1 MDTYIVPLNLRNP
14 TLKQRAVAV
23 LLGGGIFFILL
34 FGRKMLW
41 PTMAERNRGIGSV
54 AIEAGIVS
62 LLWTISMA
70 FLHRKWPNC
79 KLPNYKLLV
88 DDESITAVMEYTGWM
103 KWFVT
108 RRTISKGKVRSA
120 WEVKGRL
127 GRPGGM
133 GFSERS
139 KLGARMS
146 GFVYLPATLP
156 EYEYLKRLAESW
168 RTSRDA

>member
-1 MDTYIVPLNLRNP
+1 MDTYIVPLNPWKP
-14 TLKQRAVAV
+14 TLKQRAVVV
-23 LLGGGIFFILL
+23 LLGGGTFFILM
-34 FGRKMLW
+34 FGWKMLW
-41 PTMAERNRGIGSV
+41 PSMAERNGGIGSV

-62 LLWTISMA
+62 LVWTIVTG
-70 FLHRKWPNC
+70 FWQRKWPNC

-103 KWFVT
+103 KWFVA

-120 WEVKGRL
+120 WEIKGWL

-168 RTSRDA
+168 RTSGDA